1 MKKIVRAVPLIAR
14 AVRVAYRSG
23 RRRNNHEKGA
33 IMGNAMSSSR
43 QLLTASVLAGAVF
56 SVSAAQTSDEY
67 AYLTLQGDHV
77 VSVRD
82 SRTLAVIAT
91 IPTDGQS
98 IDSRITPD
106 HTKLYTLNVG
116 SAKMSV
122 LRLKCPA
129 DKDNW
134 NETERAAGRCVAN
147 SQLPA
152 VTIPGAGGG
161 YFSIRRD
168 GEIIYVASFTPDP
181 NAPKGAN
188 PFASA
193 QSYVTVVSIRTD
205 KVLKQVAT
213 PKGKMAIAAEISPD
227 SKTIWIATGDGF
239 VQGLDPETGVPS
251 TPMIFVGLVPATI
264 KISPDGK
271 RLFAANMPP
280 VPGMMGAP
288 AAPSG
293 KPVSPPVATVGV
305 VDITTQ
311 KLIKTIS
318 MTPNSMITG
327 IEVSGASN
335 QVWTANAN
343 NTVAVIDMGSLK
355 LLKTITTPFE
365 TAEAVEI
372 STDGERALVIGFNG
386 KLFEPGT
393 ATPGAKSPAF
403 ARLYSTKTFQPLTAP
418 ISIGNNS
425 GGIPSISAE

>member
-1 MKKIVRAVPLIAR
+1 
-14 AVRVAYRSG
+14 
-23 RRRNNHEKGA
+23 
-33 IMGNAMSSSR
+33 MGNLMASSGTV
-43 QLLTASVLAGAVF
+43 LTASLLAGAVL
-56 SVSAAQTSDEY
+56 SVAAAQSSDEY

-82 SRTLAVIAT
+82 SRTLAAIGT

-116 SAKMSV
+116 SPKMSV

-129 DKDNW
+129 DKATW
-134 NETERAAGRCVAN
+134 SETERAAGKCVPN
-147 SQLPA
+147 TRLPA

-161 YFSIRRD
+161 YFSIRRV
-168 GEIIYVASFTPDP
+168 GRIIYVASFTPDP
-181 NAPKGAN
+181 NAPKGAS

-193 QSYVTVVSIRTD
+193 QSYVTVIDIRTD
-205 KVLKQVAT
+205 RVLKQIPT

-227 SKTIWIATGDGF
+227 SKTMWIATGDGF
-239 VQGLDPETGVPS
+239 VQGLDPESGVPT

-288 AAPSG
+288 PAPSG
-293 KPVSPPVATVGV
+293 KPVPPPVATVGV

-327 IEVSGASN
+327 IEVSDKSN

-343 NTVAVIDMGSLK
+343 NTVAVIDMSSLEI
-355 LLKTITTPFE
+355 LKMITMPFE
-365 TAEAVEI
+365 TAEAVEV

-386 KLFEPGT
+386 TLFNPGT

-403 ARLYSTKTFQPLTAP
+403 AQLYSTKTFEPLTGP
-418 ISIGNNS
+418 IAIGNNS

>member
-1 MKKIVRAVPLIAR
+1 MNKPVASRAR
-14 AVRVAYRSG
+14 
-23 RRRNNHEKGA
+23 
-33 IMGNAMSSSR
+33 
-43 QLLTASVLAGAVF
+43 LLTATVLTAAALAAT
-56 SVSAAQTSDEY
+56 AAQPSDEY

-82 SRTLAVIAT
+82 SRTLAAIAT

-122 LRLKCPA
+122 LRVKCPA
-129 DKDNW
+129 DRTDW
-134 NETERAAGRCVAN
+134 VETERAAGKCVPN
-147 SQLPA
+147 TQLPA

-168 GEIIYVASFTPDP
+168 GRIIYVASFTPDP
-181 NAPKGAN
+181 NAPKGGSA
-188 PFASA
+188 FASA
-193 QSYVTVVSIRTD
+193 TSYLTVIDIRND

-227 SKTIWIATGDGF
+227 SKTMWIATGDGF
-239 VQGLDPETGVPS
+239 VQGLNPDTGVPT

-280 VPGMMGAP
+280 VPGMTGAP

-293 KPVSPPVATVGV
+293 KSVPPPVATVGV
-305 VDITTQ
+305 VDISSQ
-311 KLIKTIS
+311 KLIKTIP
-318 MTPNSMITG
+318 MTLNSMITG
-327 IEVSGASN
+327 MEVSGSAN

-343 NTVAVIDMGSLK
+343 NTVAVIDMASLRI
-355 LLKTITTPFE
+355 LKMITTPFE
-365 TAEAVEI
+365 TTEAVEV

-386 KLFEPGT
+386 KLFNPGT

-403 ARLYSTKTFQPLTAP
+403 AQLYSTKTYQPLTEP
-418 ISIGNNS
+418 IPLGNNS

>member
-1 MKKIVRAVPLIAR
+1 
-14 AVRVAYRSG
+14 
-23 RRRNNHEKGA
+23 
-33 IMGNAMSSSR
+33 MGKLRSSSR
-43 QLLTASVLAGAVF
+43 KLLTAIVLAGALL
-56 SVSAAQTSDEY
+56 SVAEGQSSEEY

-82 SRTLAVIAT
+82 SRTLAVIAR

-129 DKDNW
+129 DRANW
-134 NETERAAGRCVAN
+134 SETERAAGKCVPN
-147 SQLPA
+147 TQLPA

-168 GEIIYVASFTPDP
+168 GRIIYVASFTPDP
-181 NAPKGAN
+181 NAPKGAS

-193 QSYVTVVSIRTD
+193 RSYVTVVDIRTD
-205 KVLKQVAT
+205 RVLKQVAT

-227 SKTIWIATGDGF
+227 SKTMWIATGDGF
-239 VQGLDPETGVPS
+239 VQGLDPETGVPT
-251 TPMIFVGLVPATI
+251 TPLTFVGLLPATI

-280 VPGMMGAP
+280 VPGMMGAVP
-288 AAPSG
+288 GTTGAPPAPSD
-293 KPVSPPVATVGV
+293 KPAPPPVATVGV
-305 VDITTQ
+305 VDIATQ

-327 IEVSGASN
+327 LEVSGKSN

-343 NTVAVIDMGSLK
+343 NTVTVIDMSSLK
-355 LLKTITTPFE
+355 ILKVITTPFQ
-365 TAEAVEI
+365 TAEAVEV
-372 STDGERALVIGFNG
+372 STDGGRALVIGFNG
-386 KLFEPGT
+386 KLFDPGT
-393 ATPGAKSPAF
+393 ATPGSKSPSF
-403 ARLYSTKTFQPLTAP
+403 AQLYSTKTFEPLTAP

-425 GGIPSISAE
+425 GGIPSMSAE

>member
-1 MKKIVRAVPLIAR
+1 MMQGATMDRQISW
-14 AVRVAYRSG
+14 SG
-23 RRRNNHEKGA
+23 K
-33 IMGNAMSSSR
+33 
-43 QLLTASVLAGAVF
+43 LLAG
-56 SVSAAQTSDEY
+56 SVAAAIALSVAAGQSSNEY

-82 SRTLAVIAT
+82 SRTLAVMAT

-129 DKDNW
+129 DRANW
-134 NETERAAGRCVAN
+134 SETERAAGRCVPN
-147 SQLPA
+147 TQLPA

-168 GEIIYVASFTPDP
+168 GKIIYVASFTPDP
-181 NAPKGAN
+181 NAPKGAS

-193 QSYVTVVSIRTD
+193 QSYVTVIDIRTD

-227 SKTIWIATGDGF
+227 RKTMWIATGDGF
-239 VQGLDPETGVPS
+239 VQGLDPESGVP
-251 TPMIFVGLVPATI
+251 TTAMIFVGLVPATI
-264 KISPDGK
+264 KISPDGR

-288 AAPSG
+288 QAPAG
-293 KPVSPPVATVGV
+293 KAVPPPVGTVGV
-305 VDITTQ
+305 VDTTAQ

-327 IEVSGASN
+327 IEVSGKSN

-343 NTVAVIDMGSLK
+343 NTVAVIDMSSLK
-355 LLKTITTPFE
+355 ILKMITTPFE
-365 TAEAVEI
+365 TAEAVEV

-386 KLFEPGT
+386 KLFDPGT
-393 ATPGAKSPAF
+393 TTPGAKSPAF
-403 ARLYSTKTFQPLTAP
+403 AQLYSTKTFEPLTGP
-418 ISIGNNS
+418 IFIGNNS

>member
-1 MKKIVRAVPLIAR
+1 
-14 AVRVAYRSG
+14 
-23 RRRNNHEKGA
+23 
-33 IMGNAMSSSR
+33 MGNSTLSKR
-43 QLLTASVLAGAVF
+43 KLLTASVLAGAALRVA
-56 SVSAAQTSDEY
+56 AAQSSDEY
-67 AYLTLQGDHV
+67 AYLTLQGDHL
-77 VSVRD
+77 VSVRNA
-82 SRTLAVIAT
+82 RTLAVLAT

-129 DKDNW
+129 DKAAW
-134 NETERAAGRCVAN
+134 TETERAAGKCIPN
-147 SQLPA
+147 TQLPA

-168 GEIIYVASFTPDP
+168 GKIIYVASFTPDP
-181 NAPKGAN
+181 DAPKGAS

-193 QSYVTVVSIRTD
+193 RSYVTVIDIRTD

-227 SKTIWIATGDGF
+227 SKTMWIATGDGF
-239 VQGLDPETGVPS
+239 VQGLDPETGVPT

-288 AAPSG
+288 PAPSG
-293 KPVSPPVATVGV
+293 KPVPPPVATVGI
-305 VDITTQ
+305 VDIRTQ
-311 KLIKTIS
+311 KLIETIS

-327 IEVSGASN
+327 IEVSGKSN

-355 LLKTITTPFE
+355 ILKMITTPFE
-365 TAEAVEI
+365 TAEAVEV

-386 KLFEPGT
+386 KLFDPGT
-393 ATPGAKSPAF
+393 ATPGGKSPAF
-403 ARLYSTKTFQPLTAP
+403 AQLYSTKTFEPLTAP